1 MSEQVDYRELER
13 LVTAQPQVHAA
24 DYYINARSRTQV
36 VYDQTIQ
43 MGKSILEER
52 DTVQLSPQTM
62 VDMAVQSINNA
73 IKALKGSAEQSNGA
87 VTAPA
92 TSDAPVQRPV
102 TPQPNSPAAFANATV
117 QSPLSAATH
126 ASQQATGQEA
136 GPQQSGSVQT
146 TTPAGVQAVANPVQ
160 ANRPQTV
167 TVTPAS
173 STVEPAQP
181 DSVATTSAAANGD
194 SLFLAGSATTDQS
207 TSPADQPAPAASA
220 QSMAQQAPT
229 PTPAAQSTPQAQSK
243 PSGQPLPTDQSTAPE
258 AGSAVDLP
266 RSSVTVNSPQQDP
279 DTPERPSVGKAIWR
293 GLQWTLGFKRNNIE

>member
-13 LVTAQPQVHAA
+13 LVVAQPQVHAA
-24 DYYINARSRTQV
+24 DYYINARSRTQM

-87 VTAPA
+87 ITTPA
-92 TSDAPVQRPV
+92 TSSAPVQQPV
-102 TPQPNSPAAFANATV
+102 NPQPNSPAAFANATV
-117 QSPLSAATH
+117 QSPMNAATQ
-126 ASQQATGQEA
+126 ASRQPA
-136 GPQQSGSVQT
+136 GKETGSVQAT
-146 TTPAGVQAVANPVQ
+146 TAEEVQ
-160 ANRPQTV
+160 ANRPKTV

-181 DSVATTSAAANGD
+181 DSVAPMAAANGD
-194 SLFLAGSATTDQS
+194 SLFLASSATTDQS
-207 TSPADQPAPAASA
+207 TGPVDQSAAVTSPAASA

-229 PTPAAQSTPQAQSK
+229 PAATAQSTPVTQPT
-243 PSGQPLPTDQSTAPE
+243 PSGQPLPVDQPTAPD

-266 RSSVTVNSPQQDP
+266 RSSVTVNSTQQDP

>member
-173 STVEPAQP
+173 
-181 DSVATTSAAANGD
+181 VATTSAAANGD

-266 RSSVTVNSPQQDP
+266 RSSVTVNSTQQDP

>member
-13 LVTAQPQVHAA
+13 LVVAQPQVHAA
-24 DYYINARSRTQV
+24 DYYINARSRTQM

-87 VTAPA
+87 ITTPA
-92 TSDAPVQRPV
+92 TSSAPVQQPV
-102 TPQPNSPAAFANATV
+102 NPQPNSPAAFANATV
-117 QSPLSAATH
+117 QSPMNAATQ
-126 ASQQATGQEA
+126 ASRQPAGQET
-136 GPQQSGSVQT
+136 GSVQT
-146 TTPAGVQAVANPVQ
+146 TTPAGTQAVANPVQ

-207 TSPADQPAPAASA
+207 TSPANQPAPAAAA

-229 PTPAAQSTPQAQSK
+229 PATAAQSTPATQPT
-243 PSGQPLPTDQSTAPE
+243 PSGQPLPVDQPTTPE

-266 RSSVTVNSPQQDP
+266 RSSVTVNSTQQDP

>member
-13 LVTAQPQVHAA
+13 LVVAQPQVHAA
-24 DYYINARSRTQV
+24 DYYINARPRTQV

-87 VTAPA
+87 ITTPA
-92 TSDAPVQRPV
+92 TSSAPVQQPV
-102 TPQPNSPAAFANATV
+102 NPQQNSPAAFAKATV
-117 QSPLSAATH
+117 QSPMNAATQ
-126 ASQQATGQEA
+126 ASRQPAGQEA
-136 GPQQSGSVQT
+136 GSVQAT
-146 TTPAGVQAVANPVQ
+146 TAEEVQ
-160 ANRPQTV
+160 ANRPKTV

-181 DSVATTSAAANGD
+181 DSVASTSAAANGD

-207 TSPADQPAPAASA
+207 TGPVDQSAAVTSPAASA
-220 QSMAQQAPT
+220 QPMAQQAPT
-229 PTPAAQSTPQAQSK
+229 PAATAQSTPATQPT
-243 PSGQPLPTDQSTAPE
+243 PSGQPLPVDQPTAPD

-266 RSSVTVNSPQQDP
+266 RSSVTVNSTQQDP

-293 GLQWTLGFKRNNIE
+293 GLQWTLGFKRNNLE